1 MTVKLSTEEN
11 FEEVPN
17 DGIVLVVL
25 MDGDGV
31 VDDIIDVVLIAL
43 VFVTI
48 DESPEVIVVG
58 DIASML

>member
-1 MTVKLSTEEN
+1 M
-11 FEEVPN
+11 
-17 DGIVLVVL
+17 LVVL